1 MSISKLDALRVFPD
15 FSRVRE
21 NLVRIS
27 MLGEQAKTMNPTQTT
42 TNLVALSALALA
54 ARTTTDEQG
63 QQQ

>member
-1 MSISKLDALRVFPD
+1 VHLNRSGKTLIFQRSGKT
-15 FSRVRE
+15 
-21 NLVRIS
+21 LVRIS

-54 ARTTTDEQG
+54 ARTATDEQG